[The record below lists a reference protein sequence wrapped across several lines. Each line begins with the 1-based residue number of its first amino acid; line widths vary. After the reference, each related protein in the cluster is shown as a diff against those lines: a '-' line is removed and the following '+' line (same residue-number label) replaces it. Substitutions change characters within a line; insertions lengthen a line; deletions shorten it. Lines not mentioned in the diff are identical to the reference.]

1 MPMIRVELFEGRTKE
16 QKARFAEAVTTS
28 FVECCG
34 GTRQSVQIVFTDVA
48 REEWAT
54 AGQLESDRS
63 HK

>member
-1 MPMIRVELFEGRTKE
+1 MPMIRVELFEGRSKD
-16 QKARFAEAVTTS
+16 QKARFAQAVTAS

-34 GTRQSVQIVFTDVA
+34 GTRESVQIVFTDVA
-48 REEWAT
+48 REQWAT